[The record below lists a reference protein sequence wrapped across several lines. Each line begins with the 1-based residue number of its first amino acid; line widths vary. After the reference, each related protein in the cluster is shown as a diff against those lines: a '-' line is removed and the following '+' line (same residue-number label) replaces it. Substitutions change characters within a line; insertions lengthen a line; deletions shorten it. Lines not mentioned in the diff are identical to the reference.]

1 MPTDIY
7 GGDKMK
13 NYVVYSLRVANE
25 LVNKGFK
32 IQGTGINIQNPQ
44 YKVFFFEDTK
54 ELREAIK
61 AI

>member
-1 MPTDIY
+1 
-7 GGDKMK
+7 MK
-13 NYVVYSLRVANE
+13 NYVVYSLRVAND
-25 LVNKGFK
+25 LVNKGFE
-32 IQGTGINIQNPQ
+32 ILGTGINIQNPQ